1 MAKTTKRQRSL
12 LITALQGLTGV
23 LFFIMG
29 LEGLADNQGIS
40 MELGRAVSGM
50 FGGDSDIYMVI
61 IAVSELLSGA
71 ILIASLFA
79 IIKTKIMQY
88 ALNTVIVLWGI
99 TILVLDI
106 LGQSFSSGGFDWM
119 LWLEYTAIHLILL
132 GVLLIIRSDRASER
146 TGTGRSI
153 EDLLSRCGEGD
164 LRYPAGDLNR
174 CRKGLLDHISP
185 MPEQQGMDRLVE
197 IVGQRDREVPAYD
210 LLF

>member
-12 LITALQGLTGV
+12 LITAMQGLTGV

-132 GVLLIIRSDRASER
+132 GVLLIIRYDR
-146 TGTGRSI
+146 G
-153 EDLLSRCGEGD
+153 
-164 LRYPAGDLNR
+164 
-174 CRKGLLDHISP
+174 
-185 MPEQQGMDRLVE
+185 
-197 IVGQRDREVPAYD
+197 
-210 LLF
+210 